1 MNLHWSKK
9 PKPAPRRMDEDSGAQ
24 IAYEDTRMGR
34 GRRESDSKHGS
45 RIEVGPLAIFILG
58 AVLTIV
64 VAVVGYSYK
73 SSQDNT
79 TYEIHALRTD
89 LGKVLQDRAADAE
102 WKTDMS
108 RWRDQTDGKLDG
120 LDQRLDTLQA
130 RQNARPFPWQK
141 PAQQPSQRTGQN

>member
-45 RIEVGPLAIFILG
+45 RVEIHPLAILALT
-58 AVLTIV
+58 AVIGF
-64 VAVVGYSYK
+64 VGYLWK
-73 SSQDNT
+73 SSQDGI
-79 TYEIHALRTD
+79 TYEIHQLRTD

-102 WKTDMS
+102 WKADMS

-141 PAQQPSQRTGQN
+141 QPAPPRTGQN